1 MNNIIK
7 QDWEMSISYDYILV
21 FDLDGILRK
30 CKRVSY
36 ISYILYLGLRA
47 LHLGLHLTNMP
58 TDELKN

>member
-1 MNNIIK
+1 
-7 QDWEMSISYDYILV
+7 MSISYDYILV

-47 LHLGLHLTNMP
+47 LHLGLHLTNTP